1 MNPLVDPAVVAAS
14 AKAML
19 LMVNPRPRTAAL
31 TSVRMLFLLTLKDE
45 SAFARTLAVSHGGFL
60 TPPPCEELSFRR
72 ARRP

>member
-1 MNPLVDPAVVAAS
+1 MNPLVDPAAVAAS

-19 LMVNPRPRTAAL
+19 LMVNPRPKTAAL

-45 SAFARTLAVSHGGFL
+45 SAPAHTVVVSTTKNF
-60 TPPPCEELSFRR
+60 TPQPCAELSFRR